1 MFVRVVLCCLLQIVI
16 VFYARE
22 KSIVCVAV
30 AGWSS
35 FIVFPPPPPPPS
47 PPPPPPSA
55 CVCAVALGGAGLSLQ
70 IQFSLKIRS
79 TLSSSSLQMHL
90 TKKIHLHLQRT
101 HFQIESSPNRP
112 LQVTT
117 SHFKYNFQ
125 DTWWGQGD
133 DEDYNYDDNGDD
145 DDDDNDGD
153 DDDGDEDGCVQATI
167 HSSSCEQ
174 AGAKHQTMIT
184 LSSSSS
190 QSTRFLGTINID
202 TRWYDPPIGSSNV
215 IYIIVLLVPAQIL
228 NLSLLKK
235 DYFRN
240 P

>member
-1 MFVRVVLCCLLQIVI
+1 MQ
-16 VFYARE
+16 
-22 KSIVCVAV
+22 
-30 AGWSS
+30 
-35 FIVFPPPPPPPS
+35 
-47 PPPPPPSA
+47 
-55 CVCAVALGGAGLSLQ
+55 
-70 IQFSLKIRS
+70 
-79 TLSSSSLQMHL
+79 L

-202 TRWYDPPIGSSNV
+202 TRWYDPSIGSSNV
-215 IYIIVLLVPAQIL
+215 IYILLSFWYLP
-228 NLSLLKK
+228 K
-235 DYFRN
+235 F
-240 P
+240 

>member
-1 MFVRVVLCCLLQIVI
+1 MRVVLCWLLQIVI

-35 FIVFPPPPPPPS
+35 FIVFPP

-79 TLSSSSLQMHL
+79 TLSSSSLQMQL

-112 LQVTT
+112 SQVTT
-117 SHFKYNFQ
+117 SYFKYNFQ

-153 DDDGDEDGCVQATI
+153 DDDDGTKDCLHTTI
-167 HSSSCEQ
+167 FQDSSPSIPAIELQSC
-174 AGAKHQTMIT
+174 
-184 LSSSSS
+184 
-190 QSTRFLGTINID
+190 RFLTNIFNHSIRRSFVFPKGLHP
-202 TRWYDPPIGSSNV
+202 RWVFHAGRIHWGWP
-215 IYIIVLLVPAQIL
+215 
-228 NLSLLKK
+228 
-235 DYFRN
+235 
-240 P
+240 